1 MDGALNILRKVA
13 GDSPIREI
21 VGSDSVIRPVRVR
34 LSKRKV
40 ESISSESLRE
50 EWN

>member
-1 MDGALNILRKVA
+1 V
-13 GDSPIREI
+13 I
-21 VGSDSVIRPVRVR
+21 VGSGSVIRPVRMR

-50 EWN
+50 DGIKR